1 MITGFCPPSQLIK
14 KINLNSDVEQSG
26 VITELFQC
34 GDASQM
40 CVGLSGALKAG
51 PEDSVAEEVLVQLSL
66 QRGRL
71 AKQRPV
77 EARRQVAVD
86 DFLRPPQDE
95 HASQTRELGRSLLSQ
110 NSLLLLAVEDVRSG
124 LTPDNIFITT
134 AQERERRWDYLCA

>member
-1 MITGFCPPSQLIK
+1 M
-14 KINLNSDVEQSG
+14 
-26 VITELFQC
+26 ITELFQC

-71 AKQRPV
+71 AEQRPV

-95 HASQTRELGRSLLSQ
+95 HAGQTRELGRSLLSQ
-110 NSLLLLAVEDVRSG
+110 NSLLLLAATDLRSG

-134 AQERERRWDYLCA
+134 AQERERRRDYLCT